1 MKKITIAVALIA
13 LFILGGYMYYQEGT
27 LPVDK
32 NNQGTQIFI
41 VQKGDGLNAIAK
53 KLEGENLIRNKIVF
67 IVLVK
72 QLGIEKKIQAGD
84 FRLSKNMGAEQI
96 AQTLTHGTLDIWVTL
111 IEGLRKEEIA
121 QILAENFKIPPIA
134 FIEQSREG
142 YLFPDTYLIPKDA
155 SIEAI
160 ISIFTNNF
168 NKKYTPEI
176 QNKIK
181 SLGLTEREGIVVA
194 SLVEKEAR
202 FPEDKKKVAGILI
215 KRMKDDW
222 MMQIDAT
229 IQYALGYQRKEKTWW
244 KKDLTVD
251 DIEVDNTYNTYKYKG
266 LPPAPICNP
275 GLESIQAVADAEVNT
290 PYWYYI
296 NDKKG
301 VMHFA
306 TTLEEHNANIRK
318 YL

>member
-1 MKKITIAVALIA
+1 M
-13 LFILGGYMYYQEGT
+13 
-27 LPVDK
+27 
-32 NNQGTQIFI
+32 
-41 VQKGDGLNAIAK
+41 
-53 KLEGENLIRNKIVF
+53 
-67 IVLVK
+67 
-72 QLGIEKKIQAGD
+72 
-84 FRLSKNMGAEQI
+84 
-96 AQTLTHGTLDIWVTL
+96 
-111 IEGLRKEEIA
+111 
-121 QILAENFKIPPIA
+121 
-134 FIEQSREG
+134 
-142 YLFPDTYLIPKDA
+142 
-155 SIEAI
+155 
-160 ISIFTNNF
+160 
-168 NKKYTPEI
+168 
-176 QNKIK
+176 
-181 SLGLTEREGIVVA
+181 VA

-215 KRMKDDW
+215 KRMKNDW

-275 GLESIQAVADAEVNT
+275 GLDSIQAVANAEVST